1 MIDANEWYEM
11 TWQNIPAK
19 SVKPYKMDERLGY
32 KSFDIILNNNQKL
45 TFYRIQESPE
55 LLLFR
60 KDEGLLYHFAG
71 DLGFT
76 MLNPHVQQKEEK

>member
-1 MIDANEWYEM
+1 MAQKKKLNE
-11 TWQNIPAK
+11 
-19 SVKPYKMDERLGY
+19 
-32 KSFDIILNNNQKL
+32 SFFVPHLLCEDQETGDDFIFQDDKKV

-60 KDEGLLYHFAG
+60 KDEELLYHFAG

-76 MLNPHVQQKEEK
+76 MLTPHVEQKEEK

>member
-1 MIDANEWYEM
+1 M
-11 TWQNIPAK
+11 TWKNIPAK
-19 SVKPYKMDERLGY
+19 SVEPYKMDERLGY
-32 KSFDIILNNNQKL
+32 KSFDIILNSNQKL

-60 KDEGLLYHFAG
+60 KDEGLLYHCPR